1 MLCWMRML
9 YDVQQ
14 TGTITKT
21 EQVYWLF
28 HEQLTLSGEVTFG
41 YLTEL

>member
-1 MLCWMRML
+1 MLCWMSML

-28 HEQLTLSGEVTFG
+28 HKQLTLLGKVTLC